1 MVPSRFPDP
10 AVASPAPRGLPRR
23 WLLALGWTLAASLP
37 LVGLW
42 LAAGEYRH
50 LVEQRTIRQRL
61 VLDAVE
67 RQLEDRLYLL
77 DRQLSTV
84 AGGRS
89 RQAGWI
95 IPMHGTSVVP
105 AAPAAAGRDG
115 LQAGAPVRRAGTW
128 YLPASRHEGGR
139 VARTLVDVDL
149 FADVVQ
155 RFRLG
160 RHDFV
165 SIVHDDGTLLARS
178 VDPARHVGRRIPG
191 SGLFAPANRQRRE
204 GTYAGSSVVDG
215 IDRVYMFR
223 RLGSMPMTLLVG
235 TERGSLWTAWAR
247 PAGLILGIVMA
258 LAAAWG
264 WLVHR
269 FDRAQAAQ
277 SRLIGRIRLALDALS
292 DSDERLRQA
301 HALARLGSYDWIPG
315 ADTVTISGQAARIC
329 GLDPEV
335 SSVRL
340 ADIIARVHPE
350 DRERVQSAIAGSTEA
365 DAPVEI
371 QFRVL
376 HGDGRL
382 VHVFARGARAVDGQ
396 GRSLVRGVLQDVTEL
411 VQARER
417 ALRAE
422 ADYRFLFEH
431 NPLPMWVFDRETLE
445 IVAVN
450 DAMVARYGYSRSELE
465 GRSMLA
471 IRPPD
476 EFEAMREAARV
487 STRGAQQGRVW
498 THLHKDGRVM
508 RMQVFSHDIDFDGR
522 NARLVA
528 AQDVTEREQAE
539 QRFQLVARATSD
551 AVYDYDVVADRLWW
565 SESYYT
571 RFGYATDEDV
581 ELVDWSMRIHPEDRE
596 RVSASLQAALA
607 GSEGEWQEQYRY
619 QRGDGSF
626 ASVLDRGFVLRDATG
641 RAIRLVG
648 GMLDVSERKN
658 YEDELAWRAT
668 HDELTGLPNR
678 QLLQDRLQQALASA
692 RRYGRE
698 GALIF
703 IDLDDFKLVND
714 SLGHSAGDSVLRE
727 VAARLAGVARGTD
740 TVARFGG
747 DEFVVVL
754 AEVVG
759 EHDVQDVI
767 ARLTAELARPMPVG
781 DSQHTI
787 TASIGWCRFP
797 DAGDDVETLLKHGDL
812 AMYQAKRQGRNRAV
826 PFHREFVDGMSR
838 RLLLVGQLR
847 QAIERDEFVPV
858 FQPLFDRDER
868 PVALE
873 TLLRWQHPERGMLLP
888 GEFIAV
894 CEESGLIVDVGR
906 RVLHQAGR
914 HYRRLVEA
922 GLGHLRIAVNVSPAQ
937 FNDELVW
944 HVREAIEEHAVPAEV
959 LELEITE
966 GLLMTD
972 PERAIELMRQITALG
987 VTFSVD
993 DFGTGYSSLA
1003 YLKRFP
1009 IDRLKIDRSFVRD
1022 LGVDEDDAAICNS
1035 IIGLAHALDIRTVAE
1050 GVETELQLD
1059 WLRMRRIDEVQGY
1072 LLGRPM
1078 PFDELLPLLQRHASG
1093 VPRRPSDAVT

>member
-1 MVPSRFPDP
+1 MFPSRIPDP
-10 AVASPAPRGLPRR
+10 VLSALLPRGLPRR

-50 LVEQRTIRQRL
+50 QVEQRTIRQRL

-67 RQLEDRLYLL
+67 RQLGDRLHLL
-77 DRQLSTV
+77 DRQLATV
-84 AGGRS
+84 AAGRLP
-89 RQAGWI
+89 QTGWI
-95 IPMHGTSVVP
+95 IAMHGTRVVP
-105 AAPAAAGRDG
+105 AGPGAAARDR
-115 LQAGAPVRRAGTW
+115 LQAGAPVRRGGVW
-128 YLPASRHEGGR
+128 YLPVSRNDGRR
-139 VARTLVDVDL
+139 VASALVEVNV

-160 RHDFV
+160 PRDFV
-165 SIVHDDGTLLARS
+165 SIVHDDGTVLARS
-178 VDPARHVGRRIPG
+178 VDQARHVGHRIPA
-191 SGLFAPANRQRRE
+191 SGVFAPANRHRRE
-204 GTYAGSSVVDG
+204 GTYTGPSVVDG
-215 IDRVYMFR
+215 VDRAYMFR
-223 RLGSMPMTLLVG
+223 RLGTLPVTLLVG
-235 TERGSLWTAWAR
+235 TERGATWNAWAR
-247 PAGLILGIVMA
+247 AAALILGIVMA
-258 LAAAWG
+258 LAVAWG

-277 SRLIGRIRLALDALS
+277 ARLIGRIRLALDALS
-292 DSDERLRQA
+292 VSDERLRQA
-301 HALARLGSYDWIPG
+301 HALARLGGYDWVPG
-315 ADTVTISGQAARIC
+315 ADTVAIFGQTAQIC
-329 GLDPEV
+329 GFDEGTT
-335 SSVRL
+335 SVAL
-340 ADIIARVHPE
+340 AEILARVHPG
-350 DRERVQSAIAGSTEA
+350 DRQRAQSAIDTRTDA
-365 DAPVEI
+365 DTPVEI
-371 QFRVL
+371 QLRML
-376 HGDGRL
+376 HRDGRL

-422 ADYRFLFEH
+422 ADYRFLFDH

-450 DAMVARYGYSRSELE
+450 DAMVSRYGYAREELE
-465 GRSMLA
+465 GRSMLD

-487 STRGAQQGRVW
+487 STRDAQQGRVW

-539 QRFQLVARATSD
+539 QRFQMVARATSD
-551 AVYDYDVVADRLWW
+551 AVYDYDVLQDRLWW

-571 RFGYATDEDV
+571 RFGYAPDEDD
-581 ELVDWSMRIHPEDRE
+581 ELVDWSQRIHPDDRE
-596 RVSASLQAALA
+596 RVGSSLQAALA
-607 GSEGEWQEQYRY
+607 GSDGEWEEQYRY
-619 QRGDGSF
+619 RRGDGSF

-648 GMLDVSERKN
+648 GMLDISERKS

-678 QLLQDRLQQALASA
+678 QLLQDRLQQALAAA
-692 RRYGRE
+692 RRYRRE

-727 VAARLAGVARGTD
+727 VGARLSRVARGTD

-747 DEFVVVL
+747 DEFVIVL
-754 AEVVG
+754 AEVEG
-759 EHDVQDVI
+759 EHGVQDVI
-767 ARLTAELARPMPVG
+767 ARVTAELARPLG
-781 DSQHTI
+781 LGESQHTL

-797 DAGDDVETLLKHGDL
+797 EAGEDVETLLMHGDL

-888 GEFIAV
+888 GEFISV

-914 HYRRLVEA
+914 HYRRLAEA

-937 FNDELVW
+937 FNDELVR
-944 HVREAIEEHAVPAEV
+944 HVREVVEEHAIPAEI

-1072 LLGRPM
+1072 LLGHPM
-1078 PFDELLPLLQRHASG
+1078 PFDELLPLLREDVAGST
-1093 VPRRPSDAVT
+1093 RRRSDAVT